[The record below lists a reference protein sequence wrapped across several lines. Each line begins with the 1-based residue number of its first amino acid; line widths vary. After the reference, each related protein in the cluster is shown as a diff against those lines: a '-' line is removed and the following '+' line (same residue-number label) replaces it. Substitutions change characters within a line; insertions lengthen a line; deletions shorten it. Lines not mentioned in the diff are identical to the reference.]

1 MGSDPVADNVI
12 RTPHSVLYFHFHST
26 FARELRSDKN
36 VTMSD
41 KDDEF
46 VQKVG
51 AGINQVGPCCSCLVT
66 AILIILGFLWL
77 VGR

>member
-1 MGSDPVADNVI
+1 M
-12 RTPHSVLYFHFHST
+12 
-26 FARELRSDKN
+26 
-36 VTMSD
+36 TMSH

-46 VQKVG
+46 MQKVD

-66 AILIILGFLWL
+66 AILAILAFIWL

>member
-1 MGSDPVADNVI
+1 V
-12 RTPHSVLYFHFHST
+12 
-26 FARELRSDKN
+26 
-36 VTMSD
+36 SD

-46 VQKVG
+46 TQKLE
-51 AGINQVGPCCSCLVT
+51 ARINQVGPCCSCLVT

>member
-1 MGSDPVADNVI
+1 
-12 RTPHSVLYFHFHST
+12 
-26 FARELRSDKN
+26 
-36 VTMSD
+36 MSD

-46 VQKVG
+46 VQRVG

-66 AILIILGFLWL
+66 AILIVLGFLWL

>member
-1 MGSDPVADNVI
+1 M
-12 RTPHSVLYFHFHST
+12 
-26 FARELRSDKN
+26 
-36 VTMSD
+36 TMSH

-46 VQKVG
+46 MQKVD

-66 AILIILGFLWL
+66 AIIVALAVLWL